1 MTAGQAVGVGGV
13 ITPAQYQGGGGGGG
27 SGYPANPVV
36 TGTASAGEVLT
47 AQSATAASYQPST
60 GGPPSGTAGGDLS
73 GTYPNPVVAQT
84 SAGTFTVENTLEV
97 NGTSEMFGP
106 IVMNGFKVTNLANGS
121 ASTDAAAFGQIP
133 AALPPNGA
141 AGGVLS
147 GTYPNPGLAAST
159 ALTGTPTAPTGTP
172 GDTSTQIATDAFVA
186 AAVSAAVQ
194 GLAVKPSV
202 QEATTA
208 ALPAN
213 TYSNGASGV
222 GATLTAVLPG
232 VLTVDGI
239 AVTLGSR
246 VLVQDEAAAA
256 NNGIYVMTTLGTV
269 SVAYV
274 LTRAADMNQAAEVPG
289 AFVFTE
295 AGTVNAG
302 AGFTVSGAGPY
313 TIGTTAINWT
323 QFSGAGEITAGTG
336 LTKTGNVLSLTG
348 PTLTLQATTGV
359 GGYTLVNGTGTI
371 IAWTAPSDGNLH
383 RFTIHARLIMSSS
396 GTGGA
401 IYAGNGG
408 TILAGGTINSGSFMW
423 NNNQGA
429 GDYFLN
435 KSGSGDYKG
444 VLGPGEQI
452 YIKQSSAL
460 TAGAGVFYAEIWGS

>member
-1 MTAGQAVGVGGV
+1 MAGV
-13 ITPAQYQGGGGGGG
+13 ITPAQYVSGGGGGGAVSSVFG
-27 SGYPANPVV
+27 RSGAVAAASGDYTVAQV
-36 TGTASAGEVLT
+36 TGAAPLAS
-47 AQSATAASYQPST
+47 P
-60 GGPPSGTAGGDLS
+60 
-73 GTYPNPVVAQT
+73 
-84 SAGTFTVENTLEV
+84 
-97 NGTSEMFGP
+97 
-106 IVMNGFKVTNLANGS
+106 
-121 ASTDAAAFGQIP
+121 AF
-133 AALPPNGA
+133 
-141 AGGVLS
+141 
-147 GTYPNPGLAAST
+147 
-159 ALTGTPTAPTGTP
+159 TGTPTAPTATPLTSTTQLASTAYADAAVAVEKSRAQTAEGLLAPLASPTFTGTPAAPTGTP

-202 QEATTA
+202 QEATTT

-213 TYSNGASGV
+213 TYSNGAAGV

-246 VLVQDEAAAA
+246 VLVQDEVAAA

-289 AFVFTE
+289 AFTFTE
-295 AGTVNAG
+295 AGTVNGG
-302 AGFTVSGAGPY
+302 AGFTVAGAGPY

-336 LTKTGNVLSLTG
+336 LTKTGNVISLTG
-348 PTLTLQATTGV
+348 PTMTLQATTGV

-371 IAWTAPSDGNLH
+371 ISWTAPSDGNLH
-383 RFTIHARLIMSSS
+383 RFTIHARLIMSSG

-401 IYAGNGG
+401 LYTGNGG
-408 TILAGGTINSGSFMW
+408 TVLTGGTVNSGSFLW

-452 YIKQSSAL
+452 YIKQNSAL
-460 TAGAGVFYAEIWGS
+460 TAGAGIFYAEIWGS